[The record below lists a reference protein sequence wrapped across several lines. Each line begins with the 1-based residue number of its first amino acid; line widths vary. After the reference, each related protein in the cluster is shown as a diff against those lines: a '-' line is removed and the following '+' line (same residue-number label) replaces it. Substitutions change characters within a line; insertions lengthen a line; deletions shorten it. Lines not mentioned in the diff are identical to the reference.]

1 MTHELEDSRP
11 GWRSRAS
18 VGLRTL
24 LLHQV
29 PNRCGGRVWAWA
41 APAFGLLWLALPTV
55 DFASSEPSAWQV
67 ALVSVGLPVFAYAFF
82 AVTTMERP
90 LREPLIAML
99 VISVALTV
107 AALDSFGLLFVYAA
121 SAASVRLAGRTS
133 VLAVAAITALAAA
146 TLAVTNPEA
155 GVFWGVTATVFAT
168 GTLWFLIGGLL
179 RANAEL
185 REARSELAELAVADE
200 RLRFARDLHDLLG
213 HDLSLIALKAELAG
227 KLLPTGAE
235 AAATEVDDIKDLT
248 RNALGQVRE
257 AVDGY
262 RRPTLA
268 GELAGARVALEAA
281 GIDLRVD
288 DRSDALDPDVES
300 VLAWAVREGATN
312 VIRHS
317 GARHAAIKI
326 GPGGEVEITD
336 DGQGERGVNGS
347 EPDPGHG
354 LDGLLERA
362 RSIGGGLE
370 AGAGPEGGFRL
381 RVSVPAQD
389 T

>member
-1 MTHELEDSRP
+1 
-11 GWRSRAS
+11 
-18 VGLRTL
+18 
-24 LLHQV
+24 
-29 PNRCGGRVWAWA
+29 
-41 APAFGLLWLALPTV
+41 
-55 DFASSEPSAWQV
+55 
-67 ALVSVGLPVFAYAFF
+67 
-82 AVTTMERP
+82 
-90 LREPLIAML
+90 
-99 VISVALTV
+99 
-107 AALDSFGLLFVYAA
+107 
-121 SAASVRLAGRTS
+121 
-133 VLAVAAITALAAA
+133 VAAITALAAA

-179 RANAEL
+179 RANAAL

-281 GIDLRVD
+281 GIDLRVE
-288 DRSDALDPDVES
+288 DRSGTLDPEVES

-317 GARHAAIKI
+317 GARHASIRVR
-326 GPGGEVEITD
+326 PGLAGAEVEITD
-336 DGQGERGVNGS
+336 DGRGGNGVNGS
-347 EPDPGHG
+347 GADPGHG

-362 RSIGGGLE
+362 RTIGGGLE
-370 AGAGPEGGFRL
+370 AGAAPEGGFRL
-381 RVSVPAQD
+381 RVSVPSPGAE
-389 T
+389 TGA

>member
-1 MTHELEDSRP
+1 MTHETENHRAR
-11 GWRSRAS
+11 WCSRAS
-18 VGLRTL
+18 I
-24 LLHQV
+24 
-29 PNRCGGRVWAWA
+29 WAWA

-133 VLAVAAITALAAA
+133 VLTVAAITALAAA